1 MYSQNDEERV
11 ILDFF
16 RGRPPGVL
24 LDLGAY
30 DGSTFSNSRALIE
43 AGWSAVVIEP
53 SPWPFGALVDLHK
66 DHPQVELV
74 NALILAAGPA
84 GGGLSE
90 FFVTRDATSCTQ
102 AGTTQRWGADQ
113 YRRILVPAV
122 SVDQLHHFL
131 SRETPR
137 RFDFI
142 SVDVEDDT
150 MPLVRALGATDWL
163 AGVALICLEHT
174 AGGISSETEM
184 TAYMA
189 AQGRRVIH
197 RTPEN
202 LLFA

>member
-1 MYSQNDEERV
+1 MYSQNDEEQV

-16 RGRPPGVL
+16 GDRSDGEL

-43 AGWSAVVIEP
+43 AGWNAVLIEP

-66 DHPQVELV
+66 ANPQVELV
-74 NALILAAGPA
+74 NALVLPAAGPTA
-84 GGGLSE
+84 GLAE

-102 AGTTQRWGADQ
+102 AGTTQRWGTAQ
-113 YRRILVPAV
+113 YRRILVPAL
-122 SVDQLHHFL
+122 SVAMLHQCL
-131 SRETPR
+131 SQRNPR

-150 MPLVRALGATDWL
+150 MALVRALGETDWM
-163 AGVALICLEHT
+163 AGAALICLEHT
-174 AGGISSETEM
+174 AGGISSESEI

-189 AQGRRVIH
+189 GQGRRVIH